1 LSSLKRNL
9 NACSG
14 VTVMPPDPD
23 TKSLQF
29 DILIVD
35 DEAGM
40 RTGAERSLEHFAVG
54 LEDFGETIAFTV
66 RCAATGAEA
75 LAEFKARRPDIVLL
89 DYKLPDMTGIDVLEN
104 APEPR
109 DFLTIM
115 ITAFASLEVAVTATK
130 RGAFDFLAKPFTPEE
145 LRATVQKAARHI
157 YLHRKARRLEDEK
170 KQVRFEFISVLAHEL
185 KSPLAAVEGYMHLM
199 KERLKGGDLAAYD
212 SMVERSVLRIAGM
225 RKLVMDLL
233 DLTRLESGKKKR
245 SIETVDLVKA
255 AGLVIEA
262 VGPIALAKGVKFELK
277 TPERLT
283 MNADPGEID
292 MILANLATN
301 AVKYNKQ
308 GGSAVLEL
316 KREDHGSVTVRCSD
330 TGIGMTAEEQAK
342 LFGEF
347 VRMKNEH
354 TRAIDGSGLGLSI
367 LKKVVKLYGGEITVS
382 SEYGKGSS
390 FEFTLADAEIPAQNA
405 ETALKA

>member
-1 LSSLKRNL
+1 
-9 NACSG
+9 
-14 VTVMPPDPD
+14 MPDD
-23 TKSLQF
+23 LLTEHRL

-40 RTGAERSLEHFAVG
+40 RTGAERSLEGFSVP
-54 LEDFGETIAFTV
+54 LPDFNETVTFTV
-66 RCAATGAEA
+66 RSAATGEEA
-75 LAEFKARRPDIVLL
+75 LAALKAKSPDIVLL
-89 DYKLPDMTGIDVLEN
+89 DYKLPDMTGIDVLEA

-145 LRATVQKAARHI
+145 LRATVQKAARSI
-157 YLHRKARRLEDEK
+157 YLHRKARRLEEEK
-170 KQVRFEFISVLAHEL
+170 RQVRFEFISVLAHEL

-199 KERLKGGDLAAYD
+199 KERLKGQDLAAYD
-212 SMVERSVLRIAGM
+212 SMVDRSVVRIGGM

-245 SIETVDLVKA
+245 AIEPVDLVKA
-255 AGLVIEA
+255 AGLVLEA
-262 VGPIALAKGVKFELK
+262 VGPLAAQKKVTVELK
-277 TPERLT
+277 APAALLIS
-283 MNADPGEID
+283 ADAGEMD
-292 MILANLATN
+292 MILSNLLTN
-301 AVKYNKQ
+301 AVKYNKD
-308 GGSAVLEL
+308 GGKAVLEL
-316 KREDHGSVTVRCSD
+316 ARGADGAVAVRCSD
-330 TGIGMTAEEQAK
+330 TGIGMTPEELGR

-367 LKKVVKLYGGEITVS
+367 LKKVVKLYGGEIKVRS
-382 SEYGKGSS
+382 QYGEGSS
-390 FEFTLADAEIPAQNA
+390 FELSLKDAEVPA
-405 ETALKA
+405 EALKA